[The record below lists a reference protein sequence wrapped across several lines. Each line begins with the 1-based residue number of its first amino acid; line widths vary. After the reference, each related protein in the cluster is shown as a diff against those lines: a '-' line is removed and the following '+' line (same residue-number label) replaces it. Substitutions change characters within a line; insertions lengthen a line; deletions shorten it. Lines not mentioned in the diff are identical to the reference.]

1 MVNISSNL
9 KKLLYSNTLPKAGI
23 KISIKK
29 TKKNYLES
37 GVEYTEEEVM
47 WITEKDI
54 TNVNLSQSIDI
65 TGAEFPSVKLS
76 WEQNYVGD
84 VDETLRPIDYYG
96 VSEKMAV
103 DFSIIYDYIT
113 YVFWKS
119 FYEKRETWKNIYS
132 SSKTWRDVFYS
143 KEKEEVKQKRTFLS
157 AFPQVQNEKI
167 KWESRD
173 LLYFLNGNISEN
185 TDFLQ
190 ENPSNPISPVITR
203 IGLISRILYDE
214 KIRLYN
220 TNDCSIELALSN
232 QIVESI
238 QNEKDVLTEN
248 QVFVGVAKEVLKNAL
263 SPINYFI
270 DFSKENGA
278 LYFKNAET
286 AINKKDLVVDRSFYL
301 KNQTSFPKITIGTD
315 ISNYIFE
322 TSTAFVDY
330 DDSYYVN
337 PSSVVYYAGDGTTT
351 QIFLTQGA
359 STRYD
364 KNGDVYDDLQT
375 DYMAYETLDRI
386 DYIIKDQYTTPVN
399 LRLFRIKNK
408 STTTSHKINETGTE
422 FEEKNS
428 LNPFL
433 VEGNRNFAIDRATIL
448 SSYYNAKNSKIVID
462 CFGDPSLECGDM
474 VFVETNL
481 KNKDTG
487 KNITKKGLVKSM
499 ELSYNGAVKETITVH
514 ELN

>member
-47 WITEKDI
+47 SFTEKDI
-54 TNVNLSQSIDI
+54 TNVNFSQNIDI
-65 TGAEFPSVKLS
+65 TGSELPSIKLS

-113 YVFWKS
+113 YIFWKS
-119 FYEKRETWKNIYS
+119 FYEKSETWKNIYS

-157 AFPQVQNEKI
+157 AFPQVQSEKI

-173 LLYFLNGNISEN
+173 LLYFLNGNISEY
-185 TDFLQ
+185 TDFLT
-190 ENPSNPISPVITR
+190 ENPNDTITPVKTR
-203 IGLISRILYDE
+203 TGLISRILFSE
-214 KIRLYN
+214 ENRLYN
-220 TNDCSIELALSN
+220 TNDSSIEFALSN

-248 QVFVGVAKEVLKNAL
+248 QIFVGIAKEVLKNAL

-270 DFSKENGA
+270 DFSAKNGA

-286 AINKKDLVVDRSFYL
+286 IINKKDLSVNRSFYL
-301 KNQTSFPKITIGTD
+301 KNQSSFPKITIGSD

-330 DDSYYVN
+330 DDKYFVY
-337 PSSVVYYAGDGTTT
+337 PSSVFYASGHDTTT

-359 STRYD
+359 STIYD
-364 KNGDVYDDLQT
+364 KNGNVYPDIQT
-375 DYMAYETLDRI
+375 NYSTYETLDRI
-386 DYIIKDQYTTPVN
+386 DLIIKGEYTTPIN

-408 STTTSHKINETGTE
+408 STTTSHKINEVGTE
-422 FEEKNS
+422 FEERNS

-433 VEGNRNFAIDRATIL
+433 VEGNRNFAVDRATIL

-474 VFVETNL
+474 VYVETNL

-487 KNITKKGLVKSM
+487 KNITKKGLVKST